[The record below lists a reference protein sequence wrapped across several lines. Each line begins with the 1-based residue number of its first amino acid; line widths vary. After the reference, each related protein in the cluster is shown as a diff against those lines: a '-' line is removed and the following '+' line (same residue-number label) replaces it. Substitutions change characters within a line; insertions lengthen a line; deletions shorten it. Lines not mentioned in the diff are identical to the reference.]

1 MERRPLERVR
11 GTQDHQ
17 TRQATSLDAMRTS
30 CESAF
35 LLHSFRRVDVPVLE
49 PAELHLR
56 KSGLEIISKLYS
68 FHDLGGRRI
77 CLRPELTASIVRAA
91 IAQPSP
97 RLPDKVFATGPVFRY
112 ERPSRGRF
120 RQFMQTGVEVLGAEG
135 VLADAE
141 IIALAATTLDSIGIT
156 KYSVTIGNVGILGEL
171 LTHLGL
177 TGRRRAL
184 LLESLEDARRHGI
197 EAVRTRFASLDPDFI
212 QPDETA
218 QVRGANATAELSSTS
233 SVLQSGAT
241 GWGDALARL
250 VAQTSAGDLGR
261 RTLEDVTTRLAA
273 RMHAD
278 SARAAVDRALSF
290 IEELGAVRGDP
301 DTALDVARAL
311 LKSHGLDPKPLDQL
325 SETITLLDAFGV
337 KRERVQIDLGLSRGL
352 QYYTGMV
359 FEVDHEALGA
369 EKQLCGGGR
378 YDDLYRVLGGRQSVT
393 AIGFAFGLE
402 RLVLAKDAETG
413 DGTADRVPDAIFIV
427 PSTPGDAVPAARAAT
442 ALRHMGV
449 TTALDTSGRAA
460 RSAISFAAREGFAYL
475 AMVSQDD
482 PPQTLRLRPLTPE
495 GVPADDTISVPD
507 GPIPITSALDWL
519 RANPPPNSEGAGL
532 LRPTTRAE
540 TGTSEPRASKNKGGR
555 DGGGE
560 ARS

>member
-17 TRQATSLDAMRTS
+17 TRQATSLDAMRTK

-35 LLHSFRRVDVPVLE
+35 GLHGFRRVDVPVLE

-97 RLPDKVFATGPVFRY
+97 RLPDKMFATGPVFRY

-120 RQFMQTGVEVLGAEG
+120 RQFVQTGVEVLGAEG

-141 IIALAATTLDSIGIT
+141 VIALAATTLDTIGIT
-156 KYSVTIGNVGILGEL
+156 KYAVTIGNVGILSEL

-197 EAVRTRFASLDPDFI
+197 EAVRTRFASLDPDLI
-212 QPDETA
+212 QPDETT
-218 QVRGANATAELSSTS
+218 QIRDGAVTAELSSTS
-233 SVLQSGAT
+233 E
-241 GWGDALARL
+241 DALARL

-273 RMHAD
+273 RLHAD
-278 SARAAVDRALSF
+278 SARAAVDRALAF
-290 IEELGAVRGDP
+290 IDELGAVRGDP
-301 DTALDVARAL
+301 DTALDAARAL
-311 LKSHGLDPKPLDQL
+311 LETHGLDPKPLDQL

-378 YDDLYRVLGGRQSVT
+378 YDDLHRVLGGRQSVT

-402 RLVLAKDAETG
+402 RLVLAKDAETI
-413 DGTADRVPDAIFIV
+413 DGTGDIVPDAVFVV
-427 PSTPGDAVPAARAAT
+427 PSTPGDAVIAARTAT
-442 ALRHMGV
+442 ALRHIGV

-460 RSAISFAAREGFAYL
+460 RSAVAFAAREGFAYL
-475 AMVSQDD
+475 AMVSRDD
-482 PPQTLRLRPLTPE
+482 PPETLRLRPLTPD
-495 GVPADDTISVPD
+495 GVLADDTISVPD
-507 GPIPITSALDWL
+507 GPIPITSALEWL
-519 RANPPPNSEGAGL
+519 RANPAPSSESTGL
-532 LRPTTRAE
+532 HRSTNRAE
-540 TGTSEPRASKNKGGR
+540 TGT
-555 DGGGE
+555 E